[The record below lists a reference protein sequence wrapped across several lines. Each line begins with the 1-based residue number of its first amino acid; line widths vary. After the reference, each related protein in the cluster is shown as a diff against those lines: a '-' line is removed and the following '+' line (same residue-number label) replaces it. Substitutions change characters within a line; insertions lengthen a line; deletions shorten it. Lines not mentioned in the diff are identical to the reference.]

1 LARKTSKEYLGKIYI
16 NKYGTLLKIISCQNY
31 HHVDCLDITHNIII
45 KNISIGNLEKQ
56 YIKSPLDKTLYNIG
70 YIGVG
75 NHQPKDNLKCYRTWD
90 NIIYRGYSEDYKLK
104 YNTYEEC
111 TVCEEWHNFQNFADW
126 FDKNYYEIGKERMEI
141 DKDLLIKN
149 NKIYS
154 PNTCVFVPRRINSL
168 LIKNNKAR
176 GKYLVG
182 VDFHNKKFRARCM
195 TLNGSIYLGHFNTE
209 IEAFEKYKKFKEMY
223 IKQVADEYKNVIPKK
238 LYIALYNYKVEMED

>member
-1 LARKTSKEYLGKIYI
+1 
-16 NKYGTLLKIISCQNY
+16 
-31 HHVDCLDITHNIII
+31 
-45 KNISIGNLEKQ
+45 
-56 YIKSPLDKTLYNIG
+56 
-70 YIGVG
+70 
-75 NHQPKDNLKCYRTWD
+75 
-90 NIIYRGYSEDYKLK
+90 
-104 YNTYEEC
+104 
-111 TVCEEWHNFQNFADW
+111 
-126 FDKNYYEIGKERMEI
+126 MEI
-141 DKDLLIKN
+141 DKDLLIRN

>member
-1 LARKTSKEYLGKIYI
+1 M
-16 NKYGTLLKIISCQNY
+16 
-31 HHVDCLDITHNIII
+31 
-45 KNISIGNLEKQ
+45 
-56 YIKSPLDKTLYNIG
+56 
-70 YIGVG
+70 
-75 NHQPKDNLKCYRTWD
+75 
-90 NIIYRGYSEDYKLK
+90 K